1 MSDRADSPKSNPKN
15 LMRWRHILGRFAQ
28 DKLQCP
34 MEGRDARIEAAL
46 DYLYGREYQGRG
58 MRGKEGKGNSTEK
71 QPGSLDPSQLN
82 VPSWIAEVRELFP
95 KETVE
100 IVEKHALD
108 RYGMTELVTDPQVL
122 EKLEPNISLLKTIL
136 TFRGMMQGEVLQVA
150 RRIVREV
157 VEEIKQRLASEVRQ
171 VLVGKLNRAQH
182 SPLKVAQNLDWRGTI
197 RQNLKHYDPE
207 RQRLIIQNVRF
218 FARTE
223 RRVPWQ
229 VILCID
235 QSGSMADSVIHS
247 AVMAGILAGLPLLR
261 VSLVV
266 FDTAVVDLSE
276 YVDDPVEI
284 LMSVQLG
291 GGTDIGQ
298 AIAYCEGLIEN
309 PNRTVL
315 ILVSDFAE
323 GASPMKLLSACRRLK
338 ESSVTLLGLASLD
351 ESANPYYDRQMA
363 ERLAETGMEIAALT
377 PKRLA
382 EWLAKV
388 IS

>member
-1 MSDRADSPKSNPKN
+1 MSDRVDSPKSNPKN

-58 MRGKEGKGNSTEK
+58 MRGKDGKDSSTEK

-150 RRIVREV
+150 RRIIREV
-157 VEEIKQRLASEVRQ
+157 VEEIKQRLASEVRR

-323 GASPMKLLSACRRLK
+323 GASPMKLLSTCRRLK

-363 ERLAETGMEIAALT
+363 ERLAEIGMEIAALT

-382 EWLAKV
+382 QWLAKV